1 VANFGAAL
9 RDVDFLAAGRTAP
22 PSARR
27 LRLATGVSSSSGCQ
41 RTSEVAGSDGAQLA
55 RIGARP
61 DARRYG
67 VAARVTETPAWR
79 TFIAAVWRHDLT
91 MGTINLAIAG
101 ATGWAGSAIADGAL
115 AAPDITLKAAIAR
128 SSAGQDLGSAL
139 GRERLGV
146 PVYANV
152 GEALDGVD
160 VLAEFTSHT
169 HAKQIA
175 LAAIERGV
183 AVVIGSSGLTA
194 DDFQEVDEAARA
206 AGVGAVAAG
215 RGSR

>member
-1 VANFGAAL
+1 
-9 RDVDFLAAGRTAP
+9 
-22 PSARR
+22 
-27 LRLATGVSSSSGCQ
+27 
-41 RTSEVAGSDGAQLA
+41 
-55 RIGARP
+55 
-61 DARRYG
+61 
-67 VAARVTETPAWR
+67 
-79 TFIAAVWRHDLT
+79 
-91 MGTINLAIAG
+91 
-101 ATGWAGSAIADGAL
+101 
-115 AAPDITLKAAIAR
+115 
-128 SSAGQDLGSAL
+128 
-139 GRERLGV
+139 
-146 PVYANV
+146 VYANV